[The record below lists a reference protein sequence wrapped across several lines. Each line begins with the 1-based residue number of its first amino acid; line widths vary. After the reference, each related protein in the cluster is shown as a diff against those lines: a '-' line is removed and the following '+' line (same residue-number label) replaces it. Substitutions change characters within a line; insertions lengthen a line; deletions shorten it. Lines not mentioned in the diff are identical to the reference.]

1 MVMVDF
7 CEVGGGYGGV
17 AVENGEILSLFSSPG
32 NCQASFVSLF
42 LSVFLFFIF
51 LFFNKSLSLSLSL
64 LSREKYLHTNGRC
77 CSR

>member
-17 AVENGEILSLFSSPG
+17 VAENGEILSLFSSSG

-42 LSVFLFFIF
+42 L
-51 LFFNKSLSLSLSL
+51 
-64 LSREKYLHTNGRC
+64 
-77 CSR
+77 